1 MTRTAAA
8 AALAGVLLACVS
20 SADHPGVPEQPEQPE
35 QPEAGEFIEVSGD
48 VVVTGSEPF
57 TMLVLVTESER
68 YELVGELAEE
78 LRRLQPFNVTVRGRL
93 VRQAHAPVLP
103 ARLHVD
109 SYSLARDPG

>member
-20 SADHPGVPEQPEQPE
+20 SADHPGVPEQSE

-57 TMLVLVTESER
+57 TMLVLVTDSER
-68 YELVGELAEE
+68 YELVGELAVE

-109 SYSLARDPG
+109 SYTLARDPG